1 VTSAVT
7 PYAFAAVP
15 MLIWLYL
22 LTARGG
28 FWRVA
33 RQFAPLPADH
43 QLSSN
48 VVAIIPARN
57 EAAVIGDAIRSLL
70 QQDFGGSI
78 HVVAIDDGSTDGTY
92 NAAVDAAAGIGLS
105 AQLTVISGAPLPPE
119 WSGKV
124 WAMSQGVTAASR
136 LDPDYLLF
144 TDADIHY
151 DPDAVAALVT
161 NAQARQADLLSW
173 MVRLH
178 ATSRAE
184 QWLIPAF
191 VFFFLMLYPPAWI
204 ASPRSRAAGAAGG
217 CMLVRPRTL
226 ERIGGLGSIRSQII
240 DDCALARAVKAGGGC
255 IWLGLTRSAHS
266 TRRYGS
272 VAEIGRMISRTA
284 FNQLRHSYLLL
295 VATMAG
301 LFATFL
307 LPPLLLLSGHPLSM
321 ALGAAA
327 WILMSVSYVPMLRL
341 YGVVAIWSLGLP
353 AVALFYAAATIH
365 SAVQYRL
372 GRGGQ
377 WKGRAQDRHLPVEEP
392 HA

>member
-1 VTSAVT
+1 VTTAVT
-7 PYAFAAVP
+7 PYVFAAVP

-43 QLSSN
+43 QLSRN

-70 QQDFGGSI
+70 QQDFAGSI

-173 MVRLH
+173 MVKLH

-272 VAEIGRMISRTA
+272 AAEIGRMISRTA

-301 LFATFL
+301 LLATFL

-377 WKGRAQDRHLPVEEP
+377 WKGRAQDRHLAVEEP